1 MSALFL
7 VLAAAVSV
15 ADAEAATAAIPADP
29 NNPTCPRTLDWS
41 TYREMRF
48 TLFES
53 EARRILKAEGMID
66 ADAAVRLKD
75 ALKQYEPID
84 EIWLRSPGGDAR
96 VGNQAGTIIRKEG
109 IPTRIPQGWACFS
122 ACNFI
127 FMGGPIRFIDDG
139 GHVVVH
145 MVTHLGDKDA
155 VHAEVSQGADQAA
168 ALIGDVEQDS
178 AMLAS
183 EDNDFLI
190 KMGVSRKLLTD
201 VMYKQKAVATGG
213 DKSTRRCLTPQEA
226 VKYNVANAQ

>member
-1 MSALFL
+1 MVKRPQSPSGCAAERAIAGTGKRRVSALFL

-15 ADAEAATAAIPADP
+15 ADTEAATAAIPADP

-75 ALKQYEPID
+75 ALKEYEPID

-127 FMGGPIRFIDDG
+127 FMGG
-139 GHVVVH
+139 
-145 MVTHLGDKDA
+145 
-155 VHAEVSQGADQAA
+155 
-168 ALIGDVEQDS
+168 
-178 AMLAS
+178 
-183 EDNDFLI
+183 
-190 KMGVSRKLLTD
+190 
-201 VMYKQKAVATGG
+201 
-213 DKSTRRCLTPQEA
+213 
-226 VKYNVANAQ
+226 